1 VAKSPEPPSALV
13 LAAQELEDELRRCEE
28 AAADAARL
36 RLNTDKN
43 IARAARALKT
53 AAEHREAMGAK
64 VNALLTAIKD
74 AGGRADAAAARME
87 ARAAEI
93 QARMEQLQGFRGRAG
108 EIAAAARDLTEFA
121 KQAKTPQEI
130 LDRLGP
136 VDEHIARIQQEAREA
151 DFDDVAHE
159 LAGLREM
166 LATMR
171 RKLEGR

>member
-1 VAKSPEPPSALV
+1 
-13 LAAQELEDELRRCEE
+13 
-28 AAADAARL
+28 
-36 RLNTDKN
+36 
-43 IARAARALKT
+43 
-53 AAEHREAMGAK
+53 
-64 VNALLTAIKD
+64 
-74 AGGRADAAAARME
+74 ME

-93 QARMEQLQGFRGRAG
+93 QARMEQLQAFRARTG

-130 LDRLGP
+130 LERLGP
-136 VDEHIARIQQEAREA
+136 VDEHIGRIQQEAREA